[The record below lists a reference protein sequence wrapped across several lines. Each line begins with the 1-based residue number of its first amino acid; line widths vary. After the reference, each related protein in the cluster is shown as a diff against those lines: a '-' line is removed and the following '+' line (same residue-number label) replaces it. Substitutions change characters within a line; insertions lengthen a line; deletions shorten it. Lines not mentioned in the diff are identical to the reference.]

1 MSEWQLWCR
10 LCADRNSDCYTNAFH
25 DEALKAV
32 NPNMTLVEVI
42 EKCFSVKITPED
54 DFPKVLCSQCL
65 RLIKDIVD
73 FSERVIKAQEIYNEL
88 IYNTKQNSQMN
99 IDMNV
104 DTLVTKK
111 SGLTTGKQSP
121 TCSSIIS
128 KVSSVNIKNEPEE
141 EEEQSIEKIAELEA
155 DEHVYEPNPDQKD
168 GSCCDSDPFS
178 SIEDNGN
185 QKDGENRSNIDV
197 ILNIECNECAKE
209 FESFDS
215 YREHLKLMHGK
226 GKSRDKWQCPKCDK
240 TITTTFFFKRH
251 LIDIHFG
258 QKSQKIRQEMSRE
271 LLDKGRDINLEISC
285 NDCGQQFET
294 FHSYRRHLKSVH
306 SKGKAR
312 EKWDCPK
319 CNKTVTTSFNFRRHL
334 LSHVGQKSDSKH
346 REKIQLPDIKVDI
359 SCRECAGQFNSFQCY
374 RQHLRLAH
382 DKGRARENWC
392 CPLCDI
398 TVSTSYSFRRHL
410 MTHIPDKERRTHP
423 CSLCSKSFVTYS
435 ELRIHLFRHKP
446 LEERNVIPCP
456 HCAKRFSTNKLLQT
470 HIKCMHL
477 NERQKR
483 VTTKKYQDEKHVVC
497 EECGM
502 CLRNKTNLKI
512 HMQRHSDNAPFECE
526 ICKKRFKNPRRLKI
540 HSEIHDSHK
549 HVCTICGQQLNTR
562 NTLKRHM
569 LVHNGKKQQKCDYCG
584 QGFNHSTNL
593 KIHLLSHTGLKPY
606 ACNFCDRTF
615 TNGANCRLHKKKM
628 HPEELAALEAAGGSK
643 HIVQKIPT
651 LETLKALYEKL
662 FLKKFDK
669 ILRIIK
675 KPLCNGKM
683 SEWQLWCRLCAD
695 RNSECYTSAFHCEA
709 LKAANPNMILVQFIE
724 KCFSVKIT
732 PEDDLPK
739 VVCSECLR
747 LINSIIHFSER
758 VIKVQEMFNH
768 LIYDAK
774 QSQLNIDVNDAKF
787 QPEKSTITA
796 GEQSPTYSRI
806 SEASIHIKDEPE
818 GEEDKNIDEIRGL
831 VREEHVYE
839 PNADPKDSS
848 CCGSD
853 LFSSMEEK
861 KFNHL
866 RNQREDKNIVIQDVI
881 ASIECNECAK
891 EFESFDSYDE
901 HLRLIHSKRNSK
913 DLHFDEK
920 PHKIKNRRSRGLQ
933 AKAGDISL
941 NMSCNDCGQQ
951 FETFHAYKEHLKSMH
966 GKGKAREK
974 WDCPLCDVIVQN
986 SYSFRRHLMS
996 HISDKEQRTHSCSLC
1011 DKSFE
1016 TYSGMR
1022 IHLSAHEPPGERNLI
1037 PCPHCDKYFSS
1048 NELLQAHIQC
1058 MHVNWRRKRVTTK
1071 KFQDEKHFVCE
1082 ECGLCLRNKTNL
1094 KIHMQR
1100 HSDNAP
1106 FECEI
1111 CKKRFKNSR
1120 RLKIHSE
1127 IHDSQKHVCNVCG
1140 QELNTRNT
1148 LKQHMLVHTGNKQ
1161 HKCDYCGQ
1169 GFHSSSTL
1177 KRHLISHTGLKPY
1190 ACNFCDRTFT
1200 NRTNFRV
1207 HKEKKH
1213 PGELAALE
1221 AAGVGKHI
1229 AQKLPTLE
1237 TLKALTKAA
1246 SNLKPVAKP
1255 RD

>member
-1 MSEWQLWCR
+1 
-10 LCADRNSDCYTNAFH
+10 
-25 DEALKAV
+25 
-32 NPNMTLVEVI
+32 
-42 EKCFSVKITPED
+42 
-54 DFPKVLCSQCL
+54 
-65 RLIKDIVD
+65 
-73 FSERVIKAQEIYNEL
+73 
-88 IYNTKQNSQMN
+88 
-99 IDMNV
+99 
-104 DTLVTKK
+104 
-111 SGLTTGKQSP
+111 
-121 TCSSIIS
+121 
-128 KVSSVNIKNEPEE
+128 
-141 EEEQSIEKIAELEA
+141 
-155 DEHVYEPNPDQKD
+155 
-168 GSCCDSDPFS
+168 
-178 SIEDNGN
+178 
-185 QKDGENRSNIDV
+185 
-197 ILNIECNECAKE
+197 
-209 FESFDS
+209 
-215 YREHLKLMHGK
+215 
-226 GKSRDKWQCPKCDK
+226 
-240 TITTTFFFKRH
+240 
-251 LIDIHFG
+251 
-258 QKSQKIRQEMSRE
+258 
-271 LLDKGRDINLEISC
+271 
-285 NDCGQQFET
+285 
-294 FHSYRRHLKSVH
+294 
-306 SKGKAR
+306 
-312 EKWDCPK
+312 
-319 CNKTVTTSFNFRRHL
+319 
-334 LSHVGQKSDSKH
+334 
-346 REKIQLPDIKVDI
+346 
-359 SCRECAGQFNSFQCY
+359 
-374 RQHLRLAH
+374 
-382 DKGRARENWC
+382 
-392 CPLCDI
+392 
-398 TVSTSYSFRRHL
+398 
-410 MTHIPDKERRTHP
+410 
-423 CSLCSKSFVTYS
+423 
-435 ELRIHLFRHKP
+435 
-446 LEERNVIPCP
+446 
-456 HCAKRFSTNKLLQT
+456 
-470 HIKCMHL
+470 
-477 NERQKR
+477 
-483 VTTKKYQDEKHVVC
+483 
-497 EECGM
+497 
-502 CLRNKTNLKI
+502 
-512 HMQRHSDNAPFECE
+512 
-526 ICKKRFKNPRRLKI
+526 
-540 HSEIHDSHK
+540 
-549 HVCTICGQQLNTR
+549 
-562 NTLKRHM
+562 
-569 LVHNGKKQQKCDYCG
+569 
-584 QGFNHSTNL
+584 
-593 KIHLLSHTGLKPY
+593 
-606 ACNFCDRTF
+606 
-615 TNGANCRLHKKKM
+615 
-628 HPEELAALEAAGGSK
+628 
-643 HIVQKIPT
+643 
-651 LETLKALYEKL
+651 
-662 FLKKFDK
+662 
-669 ILRIIK
+669 
-675 KPLCNGKM
+675 M

-768 LIYDAK
+768 LIYDAE

-787 QPEKSTITA
+787 EPEKSTITA
-796 GEQSPTYSRI
+796 GEQSPTYSRM

-913 DLHFDEK
+913 DLRFDEK
-920 PHKIKNRRSRGLQ
+920 SQKIKNRRSRGLQ

-986 SYSFRRHLMS
+986 TYSFRRHLMS